1 MIRRPPRST
10 LFPYTTLFRSQL
22 PQPNDAAAGWAQ
34 NIQQDLAKVGAPND
48 LIQLVSATENHLKMA
63 PREANGSVGDPIR
76 VLREHLDRFCNAR
89 PQEKFFYTAAGVAHR
104 LNVIGEKMGEAEKNI
119 PSGDFNPH
127 EDLSPASAMT
137 EQCLRTR
144 RC

>member
-63 PREANGSVGDPIR
+63 PREANGSVGGPFR

-89 PQEKFFYTAAGVAHR
+89 PQEKFFYTAAGFVHR
-104 LNVIGEKMGEAEKNI
+104 LNVIGGEMGEGEKI
-119 PSGDFNPH
+119 VPSGHFHREEVLPPFSG
-127 EDLSPASAMT
+127 LAGP
-137 EQCLRTR
+137 RPR
-144 RC
+144 